1 MKTRPNNAS
10 LTSTNPI
17 QDYADRT
24 SCLQGIYRQ
33 LFKENRDLDF
43 FHDSR
48 LDSMYLSGHL
58 STRQMVSELLASEMY
73 RDYILEV
80 NSNYHFVT
88 LCFERV
94 LGRPPEKQ
102 EKFEWSSLLATEGL
116 NNFAQKLTN
125 SDEYTSAFGDEI
137 VPMRRSMKLFSSDQ
151 NLPALPKEQ
160 SILRYTGPGNETQ
173 FRTHYQGSILRWE
186 GSLPPAPIRKI
197 AAVLTVAGAIEIV
210 RILWTIALGALTS
223 G

>member
-1 MKTRPNNAS
+1 MKTQPNSTS
-10 LTSTNPI
+10 LMSANPV
-17 QDYADRT
+17 QDYVDRS

-48 LDSMYLSGHL
+48 LDSMYLSGHI
-58 STRQMVSELLASEMY
+58 STRQMVCELLASEMY

-80 NSNYHFVT
+80 NSNYHFVS

-102 EKFEWSSLLATEGL
+102 EKFEWSSFLATEGL
-116 NNFAQKLTN
+116 NNFAQKLTD
-125 SDEYTSAFGDEI
+125 SDEYTAAFGDEV
-137 VPMRRSMKLFSSDQ
+137 VPTRRSLKLFSSDQ

-160 SILRYTGPGNETQ
+160 SVQRYTGPGNEDQ
-173 FRTHYQGSILRWE
+173 FRPHYQGSVLKWE
-186 GSLPPAPIRKI
+186 GGLPPAPVRKV
-197 AAVLTVAGAIEIV
+197 AAVITVAGVIEVV
-210 RILWTIALGALTS
+210 RIFLTIALGAFTS
-223 G
+223 